1 MSLAKRN
8 SAGSVRSL
16 RNIVRKTVKASV
28 ITGRFFLEEA
38 EMIQRRCMA
47 VVLGEILLTGWSLLA
62 CGDASC
68 AEGEAT
74 HQHGSHAGME
84 HAVKAPEVVVDLETR
99 PAGLKTGSPA
109 SILFFIKDT
118 EGKPIRDLT
127 ITHERLVHVMVISAD
142 FSVFAH
148 IHPDDFG
155 AITPEMIRNAEFTVR
170 YSFPKGGTYL
180 IALDSAVKDVPFS
193 EHFTVEVGGLPAMG
207 LFKKDFSREKRF
219 GEYQVSLISEPA
231 RVTAGKETV
240 LRYTI
245 KKDGKPVA
253 DLEPYLSAPMHVA
266 VVQDD
271 LGTFVHEHG
280 VLPGMDG
287 GMHGMTGHMHMMH
300 VPDKFGPEIDVH
312 ITFPAKGIY
321 QIFSEVKHQGRVI
334 TLSFM
339 TEVE

>member
-1 MSLAKRN
+1 M
-8 SAGSVRSL
+8 
-16 RNIVRKTVKASV
+16 
-28 ITGRFFLEEA
+28 GRFFLEET
-38 EMIQRRCMA
+38 EMMQGSSKA
-47 VVLGEILLTGWSLLA
+47 FVLGVILFAGWSLLA
-62 CGDASC
+62 CGDASF
-68 AEGEAT
+68 AEGEAI
-74 HQHGSHAGME
+74 HHHGSHASMD
-84 HAVKAPEVVVDLETR
+84 HAVKDPEVVVDLETR
-99 PAGLKTGSPA
+99 PAELKAGIPA

-118 EGKPIRDLT
+118 EGNPIQDLT
-127 ITHERLVHVMVISAD
+127 ITHERLVHVMVLSAD

-155 AITPEMIRNAEFTVR
+155 AITPEMIRKAEFIVR

-207 LFKKDFSREKRF
+207 PLKKDFSQEKRF
-219 GEYQVSLISEPA
+219 GEYQVSLISAPA
-231 RVTAGKETV
+231 RITAGKETV

-245 KKDGKPVA
+245 KKGGRAVA

-266 VVQDD
+266 VVKDD
-271 LGTFVHEHG
+271 LSTFIHEHG

-287 GMHGMTGHMHMMH
+287 GMHAMEGHMHMMH

-312 ITFPAKGIY
+312 IAFPAKGIY

-334 TLSFM
+334 PLSFM
-339 TEVE
+339 AEVE

>member
-1 MSLAKRN
+1 M
-8 SAGSVRSL
+8 
-16 RNIVRKTVKASV
+16 
-28 ITGRFFLEEA
+28 
-38 EMIQRRCMA
+38 MQRRCMA
-47 VVLGEILLTGWSLLA
+47 VVLGVILLAGWSLFLA
-62 CGDASC
+62 CGNGSC
-68 AEGEAT
+68 AEGEAI
-74 HQHGSHAGME
+74 HQHGSPPGME

-99 PAGLKTGSPA
+99 PAELKAGSPA

-127 ITHERLVHVMVISAD
+127 ITHERLVHVMVIGAD
-142 FSVFAH
+142 FSIFAH
-148 IHPDDFG
+148 IHPDDLG
-155 AITPEMIRNAEFTVR
+155 AITPEMIRDAEFTVR

-207 LFKKDFSREKRF
+207 PVKNDFSREKGF
-219 GEYQVSLISEPA
+219 GEYQASLISEPA
-231 RVTAGKETV
+231 RISAGKETL

-245 KKDGKPVA
+245 KKDGKAVT

-266 VVQDD
+266 VVKDD
-271 LGTFVHEHG
+271 LSTFIHEHG

-287 GMHGMTGHMHMMH
+287 GMHMMAGHMHMMH
-300 VPDKFGPEIDVH
+300 VPDTFGPEIDVR
-312 ITFPAKGIY
+312 IAFPVKGIY
-321 QIFSEVKHQGRVI
+321 QIFSEVKHQGKVI